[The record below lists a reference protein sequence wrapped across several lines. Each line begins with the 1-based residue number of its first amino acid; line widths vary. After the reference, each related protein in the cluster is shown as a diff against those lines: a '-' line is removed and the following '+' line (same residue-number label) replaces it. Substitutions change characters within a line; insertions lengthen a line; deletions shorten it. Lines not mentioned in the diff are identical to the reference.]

1 MKIIPTLRLA
11 YKLPLFIVG
20 FGVLIT
26 AAFVTISSVA
36 LQNAAMKHAE
46 QQFHAMTE
54 DRRVALRALMEGIEA
69 DASTLATIP
78 STATALEW
86 FTMTWDG
93 IEGDAQKVLRNAYVD
108 ANPNKAGEKHLLNR
122 GVGDSPYHMHHAR
135 FHPSLTAVLQNKGYY
150 DVFLINPAGDIVYSV
165 TKEADYASNLVD
177 GAYAASGL
185 GKAFR
190 SAIKAS
196 AGTVIFADLEG
207 YAPSNGD
214 PAAFV
219 ATPVFDGAGK
229 LQGVLALQVPV
240 EMLTNIVNPASEM
253 TETLNVFIVGQ
264 DMKVRTKSRHDDHH
278 KVLDELDTAE
288 HLSDALAGNSGF
300 YANTTGVTGSAVV
313 AYSEPVGLPQANW
326 AIVAEQDRAELFAP
340 VNRDRNRLLLISL
353 ACAAGMSVFGWLFAR
368 SITKPINRICGRIE
382 EVASGNLESPIPEA
396 NQNDEIGD
404 IGKQL
409 ISLQDDLKQARSAEL
424 ERAELQRQQEI
435 VVEQLSSGL
444 VRLAGGDFSQ
454 PISDPFPAH
463 HEKLRENFN
472 RTAET
477 LSATVTQVIDTA
489 ESIRNGA
496 NEISQASDDLS
507 NRTESQAATLEETAA
522 ALDEMTASVKS
533 AAEGARSVESIMQE
547 AKQEAE
553 TSGTVVQ
560 SAVSA
565 MTEIEQSSTH
575 ISQIIGVIDD
585 IAFQTNLLALNAGV
599 EAARAGEAG
608 KGFAVVASEVRA
620 LAQRS
625 SDAAMEIKTLIGD
638 STKQVERGVDLVGKT
653 GDALQSIVERVG
665 HISKLVSGIATGASE
680 QSTGLHEINT
690 GVTQLDQVT
699 QQNAAMVEEATAAG
713 HMLNADATKLA
724 QLVAHFRVAAGAA
737 QSLGNT
743 APMPKSTEGQTG
755 AMQKPPTMAFD
766 EAPDEAPSAPSAHGD
781 DWDLEAVTPQPA
793 PAAASTNGNAARDIW
808 QDF

>member
-1 MKIIPTLRLA
+1 MKIIPNLRLA

-20 FGVLIT
+20 FSVLVT
-26 AAFVTISSVA
+26 AIFVTISSLA
-36 LQNAAMKHAE
+36 FQRNAIAHAE
-46 QQFHAMTE
+46 EQFHAMTE
-54 DRRVALRALMEGIEA
+54 DRSMALRALVEGIRA
-69 DASTLATIP
+69 DASTLAAIP

-86 FTMTWDG
+86 FTMTWEG
-93 IEGDAQKVLRNAYVD
+93 IEGDPQKTLRNAYID
-108 ANPNKAGEKHLLNR
+108 ANPNAVGEKHLLNR
-122 GVGDSPYHMHHAR
+122 GIGDSPYHMHHAR

-150 DVFLINPAGDIVYSV
+150 DVFLINAAGDVVYSV
-165 TKEADYASNLVD
+165 TKEADYASNLVN
-177 GAYAASGL
+177 GAYAESGL

-190 SAIKAS
+190 SAIDMS
-196 AGTVIFADLEG
+196 AGDVVFADLES
-207 YAPSNGD
+207 YAPSNGAA
-214 PAAFV
+214 AAFV
-219 ATPVFDGAGK
+219 ASPVFDAAGD
-229 LQGVLALQVPV
+229 LQGVIALQVPV
-240 EMLTNIVNPASEM
+240 DMLTKIVNPVTDM
-253 TETLNVFIVGQ
+253 NETLDVFIVGQ
-264 DMKVRTKSRHDDHH
+264 DLKVRTNSRHDDVHQ
-278 KVLDELDTAE
+278 VLEQLPETEQISA
-288 HLSDALAGNSGF
+288 ALAGESGF
-300 YANTTGVTGSAVV
+300 YADTVDSHGTPVV
-313 AYSEPVGLPQANW
+313 AYSEPVDMPQVNW

-340 VNRDRNRLLLISL
+340 VVRERNILLLISL
-353 ACAAGMSVFGWLFAR
+353 VCAAVMSLVGWLFAR
-368 SITKPINRICGRIE
+368 SITQPINRICNRIE
-382 EVASGNLESPIPEA
+382 EVASGNLDSNIPEA
-396 NQNDEIGD
+396 GRNDEIGD

-424 ERAELQRQQEI
+424 DRAELQQQQEV

-444 VRLAGGDFSQ
+444 VRLASGDFSQ
-454 PISDPFPAH
+454 PISDPFPSH

-472 RTAET
+472 RTSET
-477 LSATVTQVIDTA
+477 LSSTVTQVIDTA
-489 ESIRNGA
+489 ESIRSGA

-553 TSGTVVQ
+553 TSGEVVQ

-575 ISQIIGVIDD
+575 ISQIISVIDD

-653 GDALQSIVERVG
+653 GDALQGIVERVS
-665 HISKLVSGIATGASE
+665 HISQLVSGIATGASE

-713 HMLNADATKLA
+713 HMLNADASKLA
-724 QLVAHFRVAAGAA
+724 ELVAHFRVAAGGGQAPARKPAA
-737 QSLGNT
+737 AT
-743 APMPKSTEGQTG
+743 APTRRVVATQ
-755 AMQKPPTMAFD
+755 
-766 EAPDEAPSAPSAHGD
+766 EAAPAAPSAHGD

-793 PAAASTNGNAARDIW
+793 PAAASTSGNAAKDIW

>member
-1 MKIIPTLRLA
+1 MKIIPNLRLA

-20 FGVLIT
+20 FSVLVT
-26 AAFVTISSVA
+26 AIFVTISSLA
-36 LQNAAMKHAE
+36 FQRNAIAHAE
-46 QQFHAMTE
+46 EQFHAMTE
-54 DRRVALRALMEGIEA
+54 DRSMALKALVEGIRA
-69 DASTLATIP
+69 DASTLAAIP

-86 FTMTWDG
+86 FTMTWEG
-93 IEGDAQKVLRNAYVD
+93 IEGDPQKTLRNAYID
-108 ANPNKAGEKHLLNR
+108 ANPNAAGEKHLLNR

-150 DVFLINPAGDIVYSV
+150 DVFLINTAGDVVYSV
-165 TKEADYASNLVD
+165 TKEADYASNLVN
-177 GAYAASGL
+177 GAYADSGL

-190 SAIKAS
+190 AAIDMS
-196 AGTVIFADLEG
+196 AGEVTFADLEA

-214 PAAFV
+214 AAAFV
-219 ATPVFDGAGK
+219 ASPVFDAAGD
-229 LQGVLALQVPV
+229 LQGAIALQVPV
-240 EMLTNIVNPASEM
+240 SMLTKIVNPVTDM
-253 TETLNVFIVGQ
+253 NETLDVFIIGQ
-264 DMKVRTKSRHDDHH
+264 DLKVRTNSRHDDVHE
-278 KVLDELDTAE
+278 VLEQLPETEQISTALTGE
-288 HLSDALAGNSGF
+288 SGF
-300 YANTTGVTGSAVV
+300 YADTVDSHGTPVV
-313 AYSEPVGLPQANW
+313 AYSQPIDMPQVNW
-326 AIVAEQDRAELFAP
+326 AIVAEQARAELFAP
-340 VNRDRNRLLLISL
+340 VARERNILLLISL
-353 ACAAGMSVFGWLFAR
+353 VCAAVMSLIGWLFAR
-368 SITKPINRICGRIE
+368 SITHPISRICNRIE
-382 EVASGNLESPIPEA
+382 EVASGNLESNVPEA
-396 NQNDEIGD
+396 SRNDEIGD

-424 ERAELQRQQEI
+424 DRAELQQQQEV

-444 VRLAGGDFSQ
+444 VRLATGDFSQ
-454 PISDPFPAH
+454 PISDPFPSH

-472 RTAET
+472 RTSET
-477 LSATVTQVIDTA
+477 LSSTVTQVIDTA
-489 ESIRNGA
+489 ESIRSGA

-533 AAEGARSVESIMQE
+533 AAEGARSVETIMQE

-553 TSGTVVQ
+553 TSGEVVQ

-575 ISQIIGVIDD
+575 ISQIISVIDD

-653 GDALQSIVERVG
+653 GDALQGIVERVS
-665 HISKLVSGIATGASE
+665 HISQLVSGIATGASE

-713 HMLNADATKLA
+713 HMLNADASKLA
-724 QLVAHFRVAAGAA
+724 DLVAHFRVAAGGGQAAAPARKSTAAPAA
-737 QSLGNT
+737 QPQKT
-743 APMPKSTEGQTG
+743 V
-755 AMQKPPTMAFD
+755 AMQDAPPA
-766 EAPDEAPSAPSAHGD
+766 APSAHGD
-781 DWDLEAVTPQPA
+781 DWDIEAVTPQPV
-793 PAAASTNGNAARDIW
+793 PAAASTSGNAAKDIW